1 MMGWAI
7 VAILSALLT
16 WLGLREK
23 TKKERRAPRAITPD
37 IEARAETLERV
48 DDEVNAMDDRASDVP
63 ADSARVSEI
72 REWARNDDA
81 DAG

>member
-1 MMGWAI
+1 MSWAV

-23 TKKERRAPRAITPD
+23 TKKERKTPAAITPD
-37 IEARAETLERV
+37 IEARAETLEGV
-48 DDEVNAMDDRASDVP
+48 DDEINAMDDLANDVP
-63 ADSARVSEI
+63 ADSDRVSEI
-72 REWARNDDA
+72 RDWARNDDP